1 MSKCP
6 GSRNVSTSLCV
17 GLCGCVFQQMLQIA
31 VQSQRRAK
39 QSTYLQSV
47 KRIPE
52 VAPVSQRAVEK
63 RYKIRCQASMQPSV
77 RIFLHASAAIQRSGF
92 TFFPQGRTKWLRCS
106 QPRQLNPNEAA
117 LPGPSFLSR
126 SGKANQTSQPS
137 RIADILTY
145 AFRNSE
151 SKMTLYLYVSTLM
164 SFYLVYLL
172 VYDNVSC
179 LRGDY
184 TI

>member
-1 MSKCP
+1 MSVLLRVWDCVGVSSSKCCRLLSKAKDERSNQHICKVLNEFQKLP
-6 GSRNVSTSLCV
+6 LFLK
-17 GLCGCVFQQMLQIA
+17 GLLKNGTKSAARFQCNPRLGFSSMHPQPY
-31 VQSQRRAK
+31 RD
-39 QSTYLQSV
+39 
-47 KRIPE
+47 
-52 VAPVSQRAVEK
+52 PVS
-63 RYKIRCQASMQPSV
+63 
-77 RIFLHASAAIQRSGF
+77 L
-92 TFFPQGRTKWLRCS
+92 FPQGRTKWLRCS